1 MIYLTKRT
9 GEKIRFLLNHRIIEQ
24 IAESNNGT
32 LITTREGNLF
42 IVEETLE
49 EIKKEVQKFEA
60 EILLLSQK
68 KKEEGPCS

>member
-1 MIYLTKRT
+1 MIYLTKKA
-9 GEKIRFLLNHRIIEQ
+9 GEKMRFLFNYRVIEQ
-24 IAESNNGT
+24 ITESNNGT
-32 LITTREGNLF
+32 LITTREGNLL

-49 EIKKEVQKFEA
+49 EIRIKVQTFEA